1 MIVGIGID
9 LVEVS
14 RIQASLER
22 HGERFQNRILCPAES
37 AYCRQF
43 RHPAQHVAARFA
55 AKEAVAKAFGTGLGA
70 ELGWRDIE
78 VVRRESGEP
87 VVALHGDAQKLLQER
102 GGQRILLSLSH
113 TSRHAIAV
121 ALIEGQ

>member
-14 RIQASLER
+14 RIEASLAK
-22 HGERFQNRILCPAES
+22 HGERFQDRILCPDES

-43 RHPAQHVAARFA
+43 RQPAQHVAARFA

-70 ELGWRDIE
+70 KIGWRDIE
-78 VVRRESGEP
+78 VRRRESGEP
-87 VVALHGDAQKLLQER
+87 TVVLHGNAQTLLQER
-102 GGQRILLSLSH
+102 GGRRVLLSLSH
-113 TSRHAIAV
+113 TAHNAIAI
-121 ALIEGQ
+121 AIIEA